1 MYGIIVSDWKLAEGR
16 FRWKVTIPANST
28 ATVYVPAKI
37 AADVTVNGLSIK
49 KAEHVIF
56 LKIERN
62 RAVINIGAGIYEFL
76 SRQRQER
83 QNKELKAT
91 DTSAP

>member
-1 MYGIIVSDWKLAEGR
+1 MNI
-16 FRWKVTIPANST
+16 KVPPNST
-28 ATVYVPAKI
+28 ATVYVPAKT

-49 KAEHVIF
+49 KAEHVI
-56 LKIERN
+56 LRKIERN
-62 RAVINIGAGIYEFL
+62 RAIINIGAGSYEFL
-76 SRQRQER
+76 SRQPQER